1 MLRSLLLVACTL
13 NFLTLAQNQAP
24 TGTTDTSTSSQPP
37 AGTPPAAQ
45 ATTTTLSQ
53 NLKSTKASVQA
64 QQQALSEV
72 AKRYIFAAWP
82 EFPNP
87 SFNTQN
93 PPLYPLKSINEAA
106 VEKLYGPSGLAVDTV
121 LLNYIKAFYFYLEYC
136 TKRERAAQ
144 ILTLA
149 NQYTLDF
156 DTILK
161 SGRWSDL
168 VTAVSQKGAINYSTI
183 VPTQDAWQDVTQ
195 ALSDTFTSEKKD
207 LTQFWAQL
215 TTTSFWT
222 DLTVTNTDI
231 KNSIFWQDYAKV
243 MITKTVQL
251 DSALIDSRLIN
262 EQQIFNYLP
271 YLETAYYLPDYTEQ
285 RYTSE
290 LNELALVL
298 NEHCR
303 NRFLS
308 QSNDWG
314 SLKNSKTKEFEYA
327 KIIDQVLCYQR
338 SHFFQIVQNFSIPTC
353 DAQGHSATGF
363 LPCDPACDPYCDKTN
378 PQTISCADIPFVQQ
392 ADGSFTLQ
400 PVTVPQPY
408 KYEIMFLSMAVT
420 LQSLLYDL
428 FQGQKLEKTLTVLAA
443 DKSMPELSILP
454 YEIEDAVYLQDWAA
468 LSSVIPA
475 AAEQNAANDTASKQ
489 FSSAS
494 KPPLPQKT
502 LTPATPQTSQA
513 DNETVTPQ
521 SFGNFVDWVKGFG
534 KSIGQDIV
542 SAGKAIWATA
552 TDVVDIAVNE
562 AEVLYYQTGL
572 ATLIQG
578 IPSAQAQQLEAGYQA
593 ALNND
598 FTSFQTDVTSLVTNV
613 VKIAEAPG
621 EAVVGSVLAGI
632 GAILNDPSLASDY
645 DKMLETV
652 ADAVGTA
659 VGGIAAIGAR
669 LNVDAIMLLTNTIV
683 SITTG
688 PDDWLNDWK
697 DVAADLVSSILESVS
712 IAVNAVKE
720 VISDVIQSIGYL
732 IKLITDSIID
742 VGAACEAV
750 YDAAK
755 HANLSQIGSYYQQAQ
770 TSLDTHRNFISELVT
785 VTLLVA
791 ATAVVTV
798 ATGGSA
804 TALVV
809 GIGANLVFGT
819 FMCESGWQQ
828 DQAVESIEDDITQYL
843 ANFTI
848 WANNQVVIVQAM
860 QNSMVEEIS
869 EGLNAEITNAE
880 IGLGFYENFLNTTV
894 NQTKLQAGYQLG
906 SFQAQLLAP
915 DPAWK
920 TSGFNLIPGDV
931 GTVFGYSTGWLNLNP
946 SQGFVAYEPSRKH
959 FAQEIA
965 QLPATFTTTDPT
977 TNQKVQVP
985 AFWFLQS
992 ISKDSSQSPTSQV
1005 VFEIRL
1011 RPIYLLN
1018 SFYVGI
1024 AIGGIPLDPD
1034 ELSTT
1039 QQANIDRYNLAK
1051 MIVFKKETSSSPVT
1065 IGVYEHE
1072 TPISTATDGWLSST
1086 TAPAFNLG
1094 AWYHIRGTLNG
1105 NTLQVQVWPETT
1117 KTTPTPSSVTVTPL
1131 PTKVYAP
1138 DGVTQIPVNAV
1149 PLSVI
1154 TSGASIE
1161 FDIVTPAQTKNLAP
1175 QCTSSGGSTSCSY
1188 PSRSNANYSSAPG
1201 PAQTEAGREATINT
1215 TYKKNIAPT
1224 FGSFTDLAAASPY
1237 EIIKGHYIYT
1247 TSKTN
1252 SETDYVVFAAL
1263 DSAKSPVTVTGIGS
1277 APSQLSNEQACLI
1290 SLVTGKIFDST
1301 GQVKGSQSGVW
1312 GAYQS
1317 QNEKV
1322 GSLISSSLSSEIT
1335 TAQKAFVASIIK
1347 PYTFGGLTLTPAS
1360 SDDFANGNYVYTT
1373 IIAGKTDYVIL
1384 ANLSAAPEPNT
1395 PFTGYVTTT
1404 NITPTQ
1410 LETDNAAMISIVTMS
1425 VYSEKTC
1432 TSETACTPIL
1442 CLPATM
1448 PAQKKSSG
1456 QLPGVASTYFKVP
1469 LSQTVLSGIQ
1479 EAIKT
1484 AVSCAQQKQPP
1495 PTQQQTPTSGPQQT
1509 DPGSIAPNTGEQPP
1523 STTVPTTTVP
1533 ETSTAVQQQEAASGG
1548 GW

>member
-1 MLRSLLLVACTL
+1 MIIVRSLFIACIFACFNVL
-13 NFLTLAQNQAP
+13 PQNPPAP
-24 TGTTDTSTSSQPP
+24 PPDTTSTS
-37 AGTPPAAQ
+37 TAAQ
-45 ATTTTLSQ
+45 ATSTTTLSQ
-53 NLKSTKASVQA
+53 NLKATKASVQA
-64 QQQALSEV
+64 QQEALSV
-72 AKRYIFAAWP
+72 GAKRYVFAAWP

-93 PPLYPLKSINEAA
+93 PPLYPSKSINEAA
-106 VEKLYGPSGLAVDTV
+106 VEKLYGASGLAVDTL

-149 NQYTLDF
+149 NQYTIDF

-161 SGRWSDL
+161 TGRWSDL
-168 VTAVSQKGAINYSTI
+168 ISAVSKKGTLNYSTI
-183 VPTQDAWQDVTQ
+183 VPTQDAWNDVSP

-207 LTQFWAQL
+207 LSQFWTQV

-222 DLTVTNTDI
+222 DLAVTNTDI

-251 DSALIDSRLIN
+251 DSALIDGRLIN
-262 EQQIFNYLP
+262 EQQLFNYLP
-271 YLETAYYLPDYTEQ
+271 YLETAYYLPTYTEQ

-308 QSNDWG
+308 QSSDWG
-314 SLKNSKTKEFEYA
+314 SLKNSKTKEYDYA
-327 KIIDQVLCYQR
+327 KIMEQVICYQR
-338 SHFFQIVQNFSIPTC
+338 SHFFQILQNFSIPTC
-353 DAQGHSATGF
+353 DSQGHSATGF
-363 LPCDPACDPYCDKTN
+363 LPCDPSCDPYCDKTN
-378 PQTISCADIPFVQQ
+378 PQTITCADIPFVQQ
-392 ADGSFTLQ
+392 PDGSFALQ
-400 PVTVPQPY
+400 TVTVPQPY
-408 KYEIMFLSMAVT
+408 KYEIMMLSMAIT
-420 LQSLLYDL
+420 LQSLLYEV
-428 FQGQKLEKTLTVLAA
+428 FQGQKLEKTLTVLATN
-443 DKSMPELSILP
+443 KNLQELSILP
-454 YEIEDAVYLQDWAA
+454 YQIEDAVYLQDWAA

-475 AAEQNAANDTASKQ
+475 AAEENAASDTASKQ

-494 KPPLPQKT
+494 KPATPQQP
-502 LTPATPQTSQA
+502 LTPATPPAKTSQS

-542 SAGKAIWATA
+542 SAGKAVWATA
-552 TDVVDIAVNE
+552 KDVVDIAVNE

-578 IPSAQAQQLEAGYQA
+578 MPSAQAQQLEAGYQA
-593 ALNND
+593 ALNSD

-632 GAILNDPSLASDY
+632 GAILNDPSLTSDY

-652 ADAVGTA
+652 ADALGTA
-659 VGGIAAIGAR
+659 IGGIAAIGAR
-669 LNVDAIMLLTNTIV
+669 LNVDSIMLLTNAIV

-712 IAVNAVKE
+712 IAVNAVKD
-720 VISDVIQSIGYL
+720 VISDVIQSIGYM

-770 TSLDTHRNFISELVT
+770 TSLDTHRNFISQLVT

-809 GIGANLVFGT
+809 GIGLNLAFGT

-828 DQAVESIEDDITQYL
+828 DQSVESIEDDITQYL
-843 ANFTI
+843 SNFTI

-880 IGLGFYENFLNTTV
+880 IGLGFYENFLNNIV
-894 NQTKLQAGYQLG
+894 NQTKSQYGYQLG
-906 SFQAQLLAP
+906 TFQTQLLAP
-915 DPAWK
+915 DPGWK
-920 TSGFNLIPGDV
+920 TSGFNLIPADV
-931 GTVFGYSTGWLNLNP
+931 GTVFGYSTGWLSLNP
-946 SQGFVAYEPSRKH
+946 SLGFVAYEPSRKH

-977 TNQKVQVP
+977 TNEQTQVP

-992 ISKDSSQSPTSQV
+992 VSQDSTQSPTSQV
-1005 VFEIRL
+1005 IFEIRI

-1024 AIGGIPLDPD
+1024 GIGGIPLDPT
-1034 ELSTT
+1034 ELATT
-1039 QQANIDRYNLAK
+1039 QQANIDRYHLAK
-1051 MIVFKKETSSSPVT
+1051 MIVIKKETSSSPITV
-1065 IGVYEHE
+1065 GVYEHE
-1072 TPISTATDGWLSST
+1072 TAIATATDGWLSST
-1086 TAPAFNLG
+1086 AAPTFNLG

-1105 NTLQVQVWPETT
+1105 GTLQVQVWPETA
-1117 KTTPTPSSVTVTPL
+1117 KTPPSPTSLNVTPL
-1131 PTKVYAP
+1131 PTTAFAP

-1154 TSGASIE
+1154 TSGASVE
-1161 FDIVTPAQTKNLAP
+1161 FDIVTPSQTKNIAP

-1188 PSRSNANYSSAPG
+1188 PSRGNANYSAAPG
-1201 PAQTEAGREATINT
+1201 PAQTEAEREASINA
-1215 TYKKNIAPT
+1215 TYKQLTNPE
-1224 FGSFTDLAAASPY
+1224 FGSFTDLAPASLY

-1247 TSKTN
+1247 TAKTN
-1252 SETDYVVFAAL
+1252 SETDYMVFASL
-1263 DSAKSPVTVTGIGS
+1263 DATKSPVSVSAIGS
-1277 APSQLSNEQACLI
+1277 APTKLSSDQTCLV
-1290 SLVTGKIFDST
+1290 SLVTGKIYDNT
-1301 GQVKGSQSGVW
+1301 LAVKGSQSGVW
-1312 GAYQS
+1312 AAFQS

-1322 GSLISSSLSSEIT
+1322 SSLIATSLSSAIT

-1347 PYTFGGLTLTPAS
+1347 PYPFGPLTLTPAS

-1373 IIAGKTDYVIL
+1373 TIAGKTDYVIL
-1384 ANLSAAPEPNT
+1384 ANLSSAPEPST
-1395 PFTGYVTTT
+1395 TFTGYVTTT

-1410 LETDNAAMISIVTMS
+1410 LQSDNAAIISLVTMS
-1425 VYSEKTC
+1425 VYSDKTC
-1432 TSETACTPIL
+1432 TSETSCTPIL
-1442 CLPATM
+1442 CLPTSTLG
-1448 PAQKKSSG
+1448 QKKSPS
-1456 QLPGVASTYFKVP
+1456 QLPGAASSYFKVP
-1469 LSQTVLSGIQ
+1469 LSQQVLSDIQ
-1479 EAIKT
+1479 EAAKT
-1484 AVSCAQQKQPP
+1484 ATSCAQQKQPP
-1495 PTQQQTPTSGPQQT
+1495 PTQQQTPTSGSQQT
-1509 DPGSIAPNTGEQPP
+1509 DPGSIAPNTGQQTQP
-1523 STTVPTTTVP
+1523 TDVPTTTVP
-1533 ETSTAVQQQEAASGG
+1533 QNPVSVQQQEAASGG